1 MRSDQGWRYNHNW
14 MSVELEELSLF
25 PLNTV
30 LFPHASVQLHVFEE
44 RYRCLVRDC
53 LEYDR
58 PFGIVL
64 IRNGDEVGGHAEP
77 YLVGTAV
84 RIQQVHHFDDG
95 RMDIHVKGERRFRI
109 RKLVEDESPY
119 PRGYVEPVV
128 EMETEGTPREEALVM
143 KAREDFELLVQV
155 LFAQQDVNVQVVFP
169 DDPVVLS
176 FQIAN
181 LVQMGNLEKQRLL
194 ETTDTAERIST
205 LIPVLEQQLLETRDE
220 PEPRFYRI
228 TSADLREH
236 ITPN

>member
-1 MRSDQGWRYNHNW
+1 
-14 MSVELEELSLF
+14 MSLELEELPLF

-64 IRNGDEVGGHAEP
+64 IRDGEEVGEHAQP

-84 RIQQVHHFDDG
+84 RIQQVLNFDDG

-109 RKLVEDESPY
+109 RRLVEEDGLY
-119 PRGYVEPVV
+119 LRGYVEPVV
-128 EMETEGTPREEALVM
+128 ERVTEGTPREEALVM

-169 DDPVVLS
+169 DDPVILS

-181 LVQMGNLEKQRLL
+181 LVPMGNLEKQRLL
-194 ETTDTAERIST
+194 ETTDTVERIST
-205 LIPVLEQQLLETRDE
+205 LIPVLERQLLETREVPD
-220 PEPRFYRI
+220 PRFWRI
-228 TSADLREH
+228 TSADLGEW

>member
-1 MRSDQGWRYNHNW
+1 
-14 MSVELEELSLF
+14 MSVELEELPLF
-25 PLNTV
+25 VLNTV

-53 LEYDR
+53 LEEDR

-64 IRNGDEVGGHAEP
+64 IRSGDEVGGHAEP

-95 RMDIHVKGERRFRI
+95 CMDIHVKGERRFRI
-109 RKLVEDESPY
+109 RRLIEEDGLY

-128 EMETEGTPREEALVM
+128 EMEIEGTPREDALVM
-143 KAREDFELLVQV
+143 KAREDFELLVRV

-169 DDPVVLS
+169 EDPVVLS

-181 LVQMGNLEKQRLL
+181 LVPLGNLEKQRLL

-205 LIPVLEQQLLETRDE
+205 LIPVLERQLLETQED
-220 PEPRFYRI
+220 PGPRYWRL
-228 TSADLREH
+228 TSADLREW